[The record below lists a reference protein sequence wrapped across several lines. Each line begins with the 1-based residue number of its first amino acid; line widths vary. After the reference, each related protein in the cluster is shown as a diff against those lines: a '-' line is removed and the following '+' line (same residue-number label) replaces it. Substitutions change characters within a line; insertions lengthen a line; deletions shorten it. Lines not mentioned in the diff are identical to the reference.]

1 VSVDETGTSEAF
13 PNCRQGS
20 RVSKQRFST
29 HNQIHL
35 WSTAIDCWFVSSFT
49 KTLALALSC

>member
-1 VSVDETGTSEAF
+1 VSVDETGTSKAF

-29 HNQIHL
+29 HNQIPL